1 MQTYDFL
8 IIQNFFIMLRF
19 FLIKKFNKKVLYVF
33 KRTKM
38 APVLKSLNR
47 FRLCIN
53 FLILYLNNKMTIDEI
68 KSIKYMNNSIKSYII
83 ISLLFHK
90 IISNW
95 YSKIFLK
102 LGNELSV
109 ANRCVNI
116 RLSNNIKKHLE
127 IEIVNSSNIHVK
139 INFKNGLYFY
149 QSDLFLSNSEKL
161 FGIIFDTYY

>member
-1 MQTYDFL
+1 
-8 IIQNFFIMLRF
+8 
-19 FLIKKFNKKVLYVF
+19 
-33 KRTKM
+33 
-38 APVLKSLNR
+38 
-47 FRLCIN
+47 
-53 FLILYLNNKMTIDEI
+53 MTIDEI

-83 ISLLFHK
+83 ISLLFRK
-90 IISNW
+90 TISNW

-116 RLSNNIKKHLE
+116 RLSNNIEKHLE

-149 QSDLFLSNSEKL
+149 
-161 FGIIFDTYY
+161 